1 MVKDIYASS
10 CRIPR
15 FDIFL
20 KIIKRVQ
27 SKSFGPFGDLKKS
40 SPGSVRRGPDSVIN
54 DFLNWGNDPI

>member
-1 MVKDIYASS
+1 MVKDIYAEISEF
-10 CRIPR
+10 RD

-40 SPGSVRRGPDSVIN
+40 SPGSIRRGPDSVIN